1 MAVCCLWFEDKEMK
15 NIATLVLLAV
25 ITSNAAA
32 TSNYQ
37 DWWWNPALDGMGFNV
52 SQQGDT
58 VVVAWYFYEPS
69 GDPTFLLLA
78 GPLVD
83 DVVEGT
89 LWRSSGPP
97 PGPGYDPGD
106 VVRNDVGSAILAFE
120 SGNSARFVYDYNGGS
135 GTILLQR
142 FSYDMTDTSGV
153 WDYIG
158 SGEVSDCILSVNEG
172 PYTVS
177 GYLSIIQDSSTVA
190 VVQVY
195 DTGEVCTYN
204 LNATQNGSYVD
215 ASGTYSCNF
224 GIAGIASF
232 HGIRV
237 IDDSLTFGL
246 ETTMT
251 NGETCK
257 QQGRVAA
264 VKEARTVDDDT
275 PPDGVVGPIY

>member
-1 MAVCCLWFEDKEMK
+1 MK
-15 NIATLVLLAV
+15 NIAALVLLTV

-32 TSNYQ
+32 TGNYQ

-52 SQQGDT
+52 GQQGDT
-58 VVVAWYFYEPS
+58 VVVAWYFYESS
-69 GDPTFLLLA
+69 GEPTFLMLA

-97 PGPGYDPGD
+97 PGPGYDPED
-106 VVRNDVGSAILAFE
+106 VVRTDVGSAILTFE
-120 SGNSARFVYDYNGGS
+120 SGNSARFGYDYDGGS

-142 FSYDMTDTSGV
+142 FSYDVPDISGV
-153 WDYIG
+153 WDYIA

-177 GYLSIIQDSSTVA
+177 GYLSIIQDSDTVA

-204 LNATQNGSYVD
+204 LSVTQNGSYAD
-215 ASGTYSCNF
+215 ASGNYSCNF

-232 HGIRV
+232 EGIRV

-257 QQGRVAA
+257 QQARVAA
-264 VKEARTVDDDT
+264 VKDARTVDDGDT
-275 PPDGVVGPIY
+275 PPDSVVGPIY